1 MSLIAR
7 KYSDFDLDFDAH
19 PVTKD
24 ILKKTNENSIA
35 QSIRNLLLTSNY
47 ERPFNPDLGS
57 NLKRFLFEPV
67 DNVTTSLIQ
76 DSIFQTLTNFEP
88 RITIQEVVAVPNF
101 DLDRYDVTVSF
112 YVKNT
117 IDPLTITFFLERVR

>member
-7 KYSDFDLDFDAH
+7 RYSDFDLDFDAH

-101 DLDRYDVTVSF
+101 DLDQYDVTITF

-117 IDPLTITFFLERVR
+117 IEPLTITFFLERVR